1 MKLLGF
7 IGGMNWQSTVEYYKT
22 INKLVNER
30 LGKNYSAKIIL
41 YSVNFEEILELEMQ
55 NDWRAVTDKMIEI
68 SNSLEMAGAE
78 ALVICSN
85 TMHLIAEDLEKNAS
99 IPIISIIDATA
110 ESLKNNNI
118 KFIGLLGTKFTMAGE
133 FYKKALTEKH
143 GLKVSIPNSEDIE
156 VINDIIYKE
165 LAYGIINPSSKKEL
179 LRIINN
185 LISQGVQGIILGCTE
200 LPLIIQKEDIHV
212 PLFDTLET
220 HMKAALEYSLT
231 DNK

>member
-22 INKLVNER
+22 INKLVSER

-85 TMHLIAEDLEKNAS
+85 TMHLIAEDLEKNSS
-99 IPIISIIDATA
+99 IPIISVIDATA

-118 KFIGLLGTKFTMAGE
+118 KFIGLLGTKFTMTRD
-133 FYKKALTEKH
+133 FYKKTLTEKH

-200 LPLIIQKEDIHV
+200 LPLIIQKEDIQV

>member
-22 INKLVNER
+22 INKLVSER

-85 TMHLIAEDLEKNAS
+85 TMHLIAEDLENNAS
-99 IPIISIIDATA
+99 IPIISVIDATA

-118 KFIGLLGTKFTMAGE
+118 KFIGLLGTKFTMTRD
-133 FYKKALTEKH
+133 FYKKTLTEKH

-200 LPLIIQKEDIHV
+200 LPLIIQKEDIQV